1 MRRFRLELG
10 TAVASALLLLVT
22 IVWRDWIE
30 LGLPGVDPDHG
41 DGSLEWLIVAVTAL
55 SAITFS
61 LFAWSEWRKAHEVT
75 T

>member
-30 LGLPGVDPDHG
+30 LVFRVDPDHG